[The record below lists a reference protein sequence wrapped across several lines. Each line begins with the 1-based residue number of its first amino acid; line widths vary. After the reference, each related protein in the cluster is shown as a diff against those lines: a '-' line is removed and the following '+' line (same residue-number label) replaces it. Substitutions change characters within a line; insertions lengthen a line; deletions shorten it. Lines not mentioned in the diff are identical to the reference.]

1 MAAETVVSTRRT
13 IVSAIGSDRVAD
25 CGTEPVD
32 AAGGDAD
39 AGVDAPEPEPVPVGG
54 ELVGD
59 PDVTFWAI
67 AWTLATAC
75 AAG

>member
-1 MAAETVVSTRRT
+1 VWPVAAETVVSTRRT

-32 AAGGDAD
+32 AGAP
-39 AGVDAPEPEPVPVGG
+39 VEAPEPEPVPVGG

-67 AWTLATAC
+67 AWTLATAS